1 MWQNYTNFVGR
12 ANRKEYWYAILLQF
26 LFLIIIQVAATL
38 AEHLNVPILQLLVSV
53 ISLIFVLASL
63 IPTLAIA
70 FRRLHDTGRSAWW
83 LLISF
88 VPIVGAI
95 VLLVFLLLA
104 GEPGENRFGP
114 VPQPTVA

>member
-1 MWQNYTNFVGR
+1 M
-12 ANRKEYWYAILLQF
+12 
-26 LFLIIIQVAATL
+26 FLIIIQAAAAL
-38 AEHLNVPILQLLVSV
+38 AQNLNVPILQLLVSV
-53 ISLIFVLASL
+53 IGLIFVLASL

-83 LLISF
+83 LLISLI
-88 VPIVGAI
+88 PLVGSI

-104 GEPGENRFGP
+104 GEPGGNRFGP